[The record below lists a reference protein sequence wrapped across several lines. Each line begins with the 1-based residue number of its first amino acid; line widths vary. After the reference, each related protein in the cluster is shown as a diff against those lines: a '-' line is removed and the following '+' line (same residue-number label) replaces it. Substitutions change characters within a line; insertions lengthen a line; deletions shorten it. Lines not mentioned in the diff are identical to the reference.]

1 MVPRCLKKNMF
12 YQFCKSRSLISQDPM
27 AAAYHFNQILIWL
40 PEFTSQ
46 HTILSVLKLSLPNK
60 QRLKIS
66 WTGGKFSYLAQN
78 DNEKL
83 ELLCCQP
90 QGQWKSVIS
99 QGLANGM
106 CLYWS
111 ANPAMSRLRY
121 FVEENVSNSGE
132 LRIFNHRIKRR
143 CLLLLT
149 VYKSRRE
156 ILGAEEP
163 DRGQDSV

>member
-132 LRIFNHRIKRR
+132 LRIFNHRR